1 MTPRK
6 QLFIKIKEVL
16 TQIPQLELV
25 DLQRKQFSNPKENYP
40 TYWTAA
46 LIEINAV
53 AWESMVENKQEG
65 ECTVDVILYTKDG
78 WLDQHDT
85 TEDDDHGLTEIDL
98 VDTIVEH
105 LQFLQ
110 GDYFKPLQLTNE
122 ANEDEDSEM
131 MSYRLSFSTLI
142 YRRIN
147 PKFSN
152 RKLTLIPD

>member
-6 QLFIKIKEVL
+6 ELYIKIKEAL

-25 DLQRKQFSNPKENYP
+25 DLQRKQFSNSKENYP

-46 LIEINAV
+46 VIEINAV
-53 AWESMVENKQEG
+53 RWESMVENKQEG

-85 TEDDDHGLTEIDL
+85 TADDDHGLVEIDL
-98 VDTIVEH
+98 QDTIVEN
-105 LQFLQ
+105 LQFLK

-147 PKFSN
+147 PKYSN
-152 RKLTLIPD
+152 RTITINP

>member
-6 QLFIKIKEVL
+6 ELYIKIKQAL

-46 LIEINAV
+46 LIEIKAV
-53 AWESMVENKQEG
+53 RWESMVENKQEG

-85 TEDDDHGLTEIDL
+85 TADAEHGLVEIDL
-98 VDTIVEH
+98 QDAIVEN
-105 LQFLQ
+105 LQFLK
-110 GDYFKPLQLTNE
+110 GDYFKPLELTNE

-152 RKLTLIPD
+152 RKLTLIP

>member
-6 QLFIKIKEVL
+6 EIYIKIKEAL
-16 TQIPQLELV
+16 KQIPELELV

-46 LIEINAV
+46 LIEIKAIR
-53 AWESMVENKQEG
+53 WESMVENKQEG

-85 TEDDDHGLTEIDL
+85 TADAEHGLVEIDL
-98 VDTIVEH
+98 QDAIVEN
-105 LQFLQ
+105 LQFLK
-110 GDYFKPLQLTNE
+110 GDYFKPLELTNE
-122 ANEDEDSEM
+122 VNEDEDSEM

-147 PKFSN
+147 PKYST
-152 RKLTLIPD
+152 RKITINP

>member
-6 QLFIKIKEVL
+6 ELYIKIKKALEL
-16 TQIPQLELV
+16 IPELELV
-25 DLQRKQFSNPKENYP
+25 DLQRKQFSNPAANYP

-46 LIEINAV
+46 LIEIKAIR
-53 AWESMVENKQEG
+53 WESMTENKQEG
-65 ECTVDVILYTKDG
+65 SCTVDVVLYTKDG

-85 TEDDDHGLTEIDL
+85 TADEHYGLTEIDL
-98 VDTIVEH
+98 VDSIVEN
-105 LQFLQ
+105 LQFIQ
-110 GDYFKPLQLTNE
+110 GNYFKPLELTDE

-147 PKFSN
+147 PEYCK
-152 RKLTLIPD
+152 KKITLTP

>member
-6 QLFIKIKEVL
+6 ELYIKIKEAL

-46 LIEINAV
+46 LIEIKAV
-53 AWESMVENKQEG
+53 RWESMVENKQEG

-85 TEDDDHGLTEIDL
+85 TADDDHGLVEIDL
-98 VDTIVEH
+98 QDTIVEN
-105 LQFLQ
+105 LQFLK

-147 PKFSN
+147 PKYSN
-152 RKLTLIPD
+152 RTITIKP

>member
-6 QLFIKIKEVL
+6 ELFIKIKEAL
-16 TQIPQLELV
+16 AQIPELELV
-25 DLQRKQFSNPKENYP
+25 DLQRKQFSNPKEKYP

-46 LIEINAV
+46 LIEIKAV
-53 AWESMVENKQEG
+53 RWESMVENKQEG

-78 WLDQHDT
+78 WLDQHNT
-85 TEDDDHGLTEIDL
+85 TADDEHGLIEIDL
-98 VDTIVEH
+98 QDNIVEN
-105 LQFLQ
+105 LQFLK

-147 PKFSN
+147 PQYST
-152 RKLTLIPD
+152 RRLTLNP

>member
-6 QLFIKIKEVL
+6 ELFIKIKEAL
-16 TQIPQLELV
+16 TQIPELELV

-46 LIEINAV
+46 LIEIKAIR
-53 AWESMVENKQEG
+53 WESMVENKQEG
-65 ECTVDVILYTKDG
+65 ECTVEVILYTKDG

-85 TEDDDHGLTEIDL
+85 TADNEHGLVEMDL
-98 VDTIVEH
+98 QDAIVEK
-105 LQFLQ
+105 LQGLQ
-110 GDYFKPLQLTNE
+110 GDCFKPLDLINE
-122 ANEDEDSEM
+122 ANEEQDGEM

-147 PKFSN
+147 SQFST
-152 RKLTLIPD
+152 RRITLNT